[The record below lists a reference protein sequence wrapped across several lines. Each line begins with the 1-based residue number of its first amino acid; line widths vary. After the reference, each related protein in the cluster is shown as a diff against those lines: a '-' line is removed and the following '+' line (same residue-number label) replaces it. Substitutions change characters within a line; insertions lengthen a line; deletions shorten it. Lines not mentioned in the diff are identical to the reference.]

1 MLHSRPSG
9 RRLAA
14 TSLLIGMTATA
25 VLVGCQR
32 LGPSIADASSPADF
46 ESITSTTTA
55 YSNASVLAAE
65 SSSVLP
71 FERLDAPTAAIQPD
85 MIWTAPPIASYA
97 FESIDPASLAPATA
111 ESSAVIDAETP
122 TATEAAAEPEQTAA
136 SVEPAAPKPDTGTLF
151 ESGIASTYGE
161 GDGFQGNRT
170 ACGQRFDTNVPQV
183 AHKSL
188 PCGTMVRV
196 EDASSGRS
204 VVVEVTDRGPY
215 VRGRVVDLSW
225 AAFSQ
230 LHPKGPDLLS
240 VNVYVLGK

>member
-1 MLHSRPSG
+1 MFHSRPSG

-32 LGPSIADASSPADF
+32 LGPSIADASSPADL

-65 SSSVLP
+65 PSSVLP
-71 FERLDAPTAAIQPD
+71 FERLDAPTATIQPD
-85 MIWTAPPIASYA
+85 MIWTAPPISSYA

-111 ESSAVIDAETP
+111 ESSAVIESETP
-122 TATEAAAEPEQTAA
+122 AASEAAEPEQTAA
-136 SVEPAAPKPDTGTLF
+136 GVEAAAPRPDTGTLF

-161 GDGFQGNRT
+161 SDGFQGNRT

-215 VRGRVVDLSW
+215 VKGRVVDLSW